1 METQTLPTTTQPS
14 DEDGTSAF
22 LTETQAEDVDLAHW
36 LSGEDTA
43 DLVDFFVLRDGK
55 RLKIAA
61 ITDGEQQLIEN
72 ASREVNPLNPK
83 GPRKLNPGKWRRN
96 LIALSINKANGVKNG
111 ERGYVTEQ
119 ALLQRPT
126 GELTE
131 IQKAIFKLSGFQDVD
146 GTSRSDEALAL

>member
-1 METQTLPTTTQPS
+1 MEATTYQTTQPS
-14 DEDGTSAF
+14 DDGTSEF
-22 LTETQAEDVDLAHW
+22 LTETQPEDVDLAHW
-36 LSGEDTA
+36 LSGADTA

-61 ITDGEQQLIEN
+61 ITDAEQALIEN
-72 ASREVNPLNPK
+72 ASREVNPLAPK

-96 LIALSINKANGVKNG
+96 LIALSINKANGTTDG
-111 ERGYVTEQ
+111 MAGYVTEK
-119 ALLQRPT
+119 ALSQRPT

-146 GTSRSDEALAL
+146 GTARSDEALAL